1 MFRAQL
7 TAGDANF
14 DLYNRVKMLDEH
26 VQYNRLKGVY
36 VPDLSRGPATCSR
49 ISCSYRSYIRYV
61 SEPIRVGTKSGRVIR
76 GHGDT

>member
-36 VPDLSRGPATCSR
+36 VPDLSRDRRPPAQGFHALIAA
-49 ISCSYRSYIRYV
+49 ISVTSVRRS
-61 SEPIRVGTKSGRVIR
+61 G
-76 GHGDT
+76 